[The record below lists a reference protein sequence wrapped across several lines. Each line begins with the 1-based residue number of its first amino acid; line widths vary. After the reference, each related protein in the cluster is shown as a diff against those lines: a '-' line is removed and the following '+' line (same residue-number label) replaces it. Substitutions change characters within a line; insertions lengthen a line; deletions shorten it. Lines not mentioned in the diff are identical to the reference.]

1 MITVYTKNNC
11 VACKMTKRW
20 LENNAIHKDFHWI
33 ETNVDEDLAS
43 LEYLIENDLRT
54 LPVVIKDDEVLAM
67 GFQPHKLK
75 TLLN

>member
-11 VACKMTKRW
+11 VACKMTKKW
-20 LENNAIHKDFHWI
+20 LENNAINKDFHWI
-33 ETNVDEDLAS
+33 ENNVDEDLAS